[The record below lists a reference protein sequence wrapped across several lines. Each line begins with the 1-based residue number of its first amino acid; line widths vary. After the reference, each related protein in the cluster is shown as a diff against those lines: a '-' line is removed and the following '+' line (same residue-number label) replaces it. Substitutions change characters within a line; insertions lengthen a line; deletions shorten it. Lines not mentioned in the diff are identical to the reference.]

1 MTSNNKGGSVVE
13 LIVVVAII
21 GGSLAAILGLV
32 ALSLVSSGIARQTQ
46 EAVFLAQEAMEALR
60 NYRDGVPWDQDDPLN
75 QYDGFEYVNFALN
88 PFHLEKSTDSPP
100 QWKLV
105 SGAETVGI
113 FTREIIMEFAHRDA
127 NDDIVP
133 SGTQDP
139 DTLAILV
146 RVSWQERG
154 RTHTVEIASYLTNWK

>member
-1 MTSNNKGGSVVE
+1 MGTPKSGFGLLE
-13 LIVVVAII
+13 IVVGVTVISVSFFGLMSVSQI
-21 GGSLAAILGLV
+21 SLRLVEKGAQNIQAAFLIEE
-32 ALSLVSSGIARQTQ
+32 GI
-46 EAVFLAQEAMEALR
+46 EAVKFLRDSGWNANIAPLNLNTDYYFSFNNSMWLATTSQIII
-60 NYRDGVPWDQDDPLN
+60 DGV
-75 QYDGFEYVNFALN
+75 YERYF
-88 PFHLEKSTDSPP
+88 
-100 QWKLV
+100 
-105 SGAETVGI
+105 TV
-113 FTREIIMEFAHRDA
+113 EEVYRDA

>member
-1 MTSNNKGGSVVE
+1 MWLATTSQ
-13 LIVVVAII
+13 II
-21 GGSLAAILGLV
+21 I
-32 ALSLVSSGIARQTQ
+32 
-46 EAVFLAQEAMEALR
+46 
-60 NYRDGVPWDQDDPLN
+60 DGV
-75 QYDGFEYVNFALN
+75 YERYF
-88 PFHLEKSTDSPP
+88 
-100 QWKLV
+100 
-105 SGAETVGI
+105 TV
-113 FTREIIMEFAHRDA
+113 EEVYRDA